1 MEERKAKGRAAS
13 KFMDGATDWSL
24 SVDLNRRLKVPV
36 RIAKTNLRPDICCCR
51 RKIEEFGLRSSRYQ
65 VRSRLS
71 SQES

>member
-36 RIAKTNLRPDICCCR
+36 RIAKTNLRPDMLLLSEKDR
-51 RKIEEFGLRSSRYQ
+51 RVWIA
-65 VRSRLS
+65 
-71 SQES
+71 